1 MAFWVKSA
9 YITEFSCQFCILN
22 TSHFFGLFHE
32 VSLKCGQSCGGTVLQ
47 MRQWNPGH
55 FGSVFREGHLV
66 IIIIIITLFQ
76 EDNIFGRVASLTY
89 GPQLTNVGHDI
100 KMNRRACTII
110 YSMYRVNAL
119 RTPSRLRAGYPT
131 LLQWRGRYDFSRL
144 KTNRVL
150 LHTSVLVIGC
160 FLTRSMLFLKCIY
173 THYIQSF
180 FSPAQYQKRYLS

>member
-1 MAFWVKSA
+1 MVRTPAGAHFVVALSKSHVP
-9 YITEFSCQFCILN
+9 C
-22 TSHFFGLFHE
+22 
-32 VSLKCGQSCGGTVLQ
+32 
-47 MRQWNPGH
+47 
-55 FGSVFREGHLV
+55 LV
-66 IIIIIITLFQ
+66 IIIIIIIIITLFQ

-100 KMNRRACTII
+100 IKMNRHACTII

-144 KTNRVL
+144 KTSRVL
-150 LHTSVLVIGC
+150 PHTSVLVIEC

-180 FSPAQYQKRYLS
+180 FSPAQYQKRYLKLITHCFCCLLRCFEFSRSLTMSMH

>member
-1 MAFWVKSA
+1 MH
-9 YITEFSCQFCILN
+9 I
-22 TSHFFGLFHE
+22 
-32 VSLKCGQSCGGTVLQ
+32 SLDIII
-47 MRQWNPGH
+47 
-55 FGSVFREGHLV
+55 

-100 KMNRRACTII
+100 IKMNRHACTII

-144 KTNRVL
+144 KTSRVL
-150 LHTSVLVIGC
+150 PHTSVLVIEC
-160 FLTRSMLFLKCIY
+160 FLTRSMLFL
-173 THYIQSF
+173 
-180 FSPAQYQKRYLS
+180 